1 MLPREQLQALVFDF
15 DGTLIASRIDF
26 ALMRE
31 RVLEQVRAWG
41 LDPIPRAEALVLEVV
56 AWAQEQLAVRSPE
69 RAAAYRREAEEVLW
83 EVERPAC
90 EVAAPFPGVPEA
102 LQRARETGLA
112 LGVITRNSYR
122 GVSAVL
128 DRHPLPLSV
137 IITRDDLAE
146 VKPHPR
152 HLLVALEQ
160 LGCPPE
166 RALLV
171 GDHPTD
177 LQCAQAAGVRGAAVL
192 TTGGDPETFRALGA
206 EAIYPDAATLL
217 RDLLEAPGHDR
228 A

>member
-1 MLPREQLQALVFDF
+1 MTPRLRPASWARCRASGTPGKGAATSQAGRLRPLAQGAGLPL
-15 DGTLIASRIDF
+15 TL
-26 ALMRE
+26 L
-31 RVLEQVRAWG
+31 G
-41 LDPIPRAEALVLEVV
+41 V
-56 AWAQEQLAVRSPE
+56 A
-69 RAAAYRREAEEVLW
+69 REA
-83 EVERPAC
+83 
-90 EVAAPFPGVPEA
+90 
-102 LQRARETGLA
+102 GLA
-112 LGVITRNSYR
+112 LGVITRNSHR

-137 IITRDDLAE
+137 IVTRDDLAE

-152 HLLVALEQ
+152 HVLVALEQ

-166 RALLV
+166 HALLV

-192 TTGGDPETFRALGA
+192 TTGGDPEAFRALGA

-217 RDLLEAPGHDR
+217 RDLLEAPGHGC